1 MGVPSRILNHYS
13 SEERN
18 VEAVARLVSQTLRP
32 WCDRKGFPFKG
43 RRKSLQSLSE
53 KLESGRYSKWS
64 ELDDL
69 YACTIVLPT
78 PQHEE
83 ATLEFLSQ
91 AFTPVQVRRRN
102 STKKA
107 PDVFRFDSTR
117 FIGTVR
123 VGEGLP
129 LPQELGLIKFEVQLP
144 TAFEY
149 AWSVVTHD
157 LVYKTDDFDWR
168 KARMAALLKAAVEQI
183 ELLISGFSANVGI
196 IPQSSHPESDAKHEA
211 VQAFKSLIE
220 EGFID
225 RQLTPE
231 SWSRFADNLFS
242 LVASYSNR
250 NAAPQKLLDLTA
262 AIGERARETG
272 EYSTI
277 VSGSLF
283 QIPVGC
289 ISAGIVSGANLS
301 KFVIVDSVEL
311 RDIHGVEKVPRPFRF
326 EDDSKKTGSG

>member
-1 MGVPSRILNHYS
+1 
-13 SEERN
+13 
-18 VEAVARLVSQTLRP
+18 
-32 WCDRKGFPFKG
+32 
-43 RRKSLQSLSE
+43 
-53 KLESGRYSKWS
+53 
-64 ELDDL
+64 
-69 YACTIVLPT
+69 
-78 PQHEE
+78 
-83 ATLEFLSQ
+83 
-91 AFTPVQVRRRN
+91 
-102 STKKA
+102 
-107 PDVFRFDSTR
+107 
-117 FIGTVR
+117 

-262 AIGERARETG
+262 DIGERARETG

-311 RDIHGVEKVPRPFRF
+311 RDIHGVEKVPRPFQF